1 MKHNLI
7 LRMKFNLVT
16 QQTCAVVSTYDY
28 NIQYTCSL
36 SIGIQFILE
45 NISRAD
51 INYRP
56 DIRAITGQHVNTR
69 ISQLPMFLL
78 CHEPNIDQMT

>member
-1 MKHNLI
+1 M
-7 LRMKFNLVT
+7 
-16 QQTCAVVSTYDY
+16 VSTYDY

-69 ISQLPMFLL
+69 ISQLPMFLPDDIKNVFFSNL
-78 CHEPNIDQMT
+78 GCSINEQWIAYKL